1 MTGGENY
8 KIHGKFMG
16 KFSVFDMSH
25 LKVAVF
31 VKNHESNKQ
40 ML

>member
-8 KIHGKFMG
+8 KIHGKSVG

-25 LKVAVF
+25 LKF
-31 VKNHESNKQ
+31 TIFTTW
-40 ML
+40 